1 MPAKEKTPSTSKE
14 TKGET
19 FLLRL
24 TPDLRKELD
33 AFRTE
38 VKAKSLQTLI
48 LQFIVEGMEKEGFAP
63 TQLFSKDL
71 HARQL
76 GMAVGQGSDLDVGN
90 QRISAE
96 RKGPQTKPF
105 NPRVL
110 VGAHERVLEALESQK
125 MMSFAALMDPS
136 LMSYRLLLD
145 FCSED
150 PKSV

>member
-48 LQFIVEGMEKEGFAP
+48 LQFIVEGMEKE
-63 TQLFSKDL
+63 
-71 HARQL
+71 
-76 GMAVGQGSDLDVGN
+76 
-90 QRISAE
+90 E
-96 RKGPQTKPF
+96 
-105 NPRVL
+105 
-110 VGAHERVLEALESQK
+110 
-125 MMSFAALMDPS
+125 
-136 LMSYRLLLD
+136 
-145 FCSED
+145 
-150 PKSV
+150 